1 LSGKKWI
8 WVFIVVAV
16 LTGLFYFSW
25 LNNDQSNSEELKK
38 AVIKRGDLK
47 LIVAATGVV
56 TPYIEVEVKSKAGG
70 EIDRFPFQEGDS
82 LKKGEVVVKLDPET
96 EQSRVNQANADLL
109 MADAR
114 LEKAKITLKDAEL
127 RLKRQKSL
135 FENKII
141 SRQDLDD
148 AIIASE
154 KAGSDVKIA
163 EAELI
168 RARETLK
175 ESKDRLRDTEI
186 KAPLTGTILKKYVE
200 EGQVIASTL
209 SSASEGTLLFTM
221 ADLNRVYVGA
231 QVDETDIGRIK
242 QRQEAT
248 ITVDAYPGR
257 VFKGKVLRIAP
268 KGRVESTIT
277 IFDVKVEVAD
287 KYKSI
292 LKPMMTANV
301 EILTDF
307 RKGVLLVPSEA
318 VRSKGD
324 KTGVYEVSGE
334 SPVWIPVKTGKTNGI
349 FTEISE
355 GVQEGE
361 EVILSGIERKKQ
373 KGDKARG
380 SRRGFRFFGRKK

>member
-25 LNNDQSNSEELKK
+25 LNNDQRNSEELKK

-355 GVQEGE
+355 GVQEGK

-380 SRRGFRFFGRKK
+380 SRRGFRFFGRKR